1 MAVVPGGCTKFV
13 QPADVSWNKPFKDQ
27 FREFYDDWMESGEKT
42 YTKGGNMRAPTFE
55 LVCKWI
61 VDSWDAVSNETIKK
75 SFRACGIGISI
86 CGGQD
91 GEISVFKDGRGCE
104 AGLGMLKA
112 AAAAQRDQEYEEEH
126 ILVDSEEEDDDV
138 VEEDDD

>member
-1 MAVVPGGCTKFV
+1 
-13 QPADVSWNKPFKDQ
+13 
-27 FREFYDDWMESGEKT
+27 
-42 YTKGGNMRAPTFE
+42 MRAPTFE
-55 LVCKWI
+55 LICKWI

-75 SFRACGIGISI
+75 SFRACGIGISL

>member
-1 MAVVPGGCTKFV
+1 M
-13 QPADVSWNKPFKDQ
+13 
-27 FREFYDDWMESGEKT
+27 
-42 YTKGGNMRAPTFE
+42 
-55 LVCKWI
+55 
-61 VDSWDAVSNETIKK
+61 DSWDAVSNETIKK
-75 SFRACGIGISI
+75 SFRACGIGISL

-126 ILVDSEEEDDDV
+126 ILVDSEEEDDGV

>member
-1 MAVVPGGCTKFV
+1 M
-13 QPADVSWNKPFKDQ
+13 
-27 FREFYDDWMESGEKT
+27 
-42 YTKGGNMRAPTFE
+42 
-55 LVCKWI
+55 
-61 VDSWDAVSNETIKK
+61 DSWDAVSNETIKK
-75 SFRACGIGISI
+75 SFRACGISISP

-104 AGLGMLKA
+104 TGLSMLKA
-112 AAAAQRDQEYEEEH
+112 AAVTQRDQEYEEEH

>member
-1 MAVVPGGCTKFV
+1 M
-13 QPADVSWNKPFKDQ
+13 
-27 FREFYDDWMESGEKT
+27 
-42 YTKGGNMRAPTFE
+42 
-55 LVCKWI
+55 
-61 VDSWDAVSNETIKK
+61 SNGTWKK
-75 SFRACGIGISI
+75 SYGISI
-86 CGGQD
+86 SLCGGQD

-104 AGLGMLKA
+104 AGLGIRKT

>member
-1 MAVVPGGCTKFV
+1 
-13 QPADVSWNKPFKDQ
+13 
-27 FREFYDDWMESGEKT
+27 
-42 YTKGGNMRAPTFE
+42 MRAPTFE

-61 VDSWDAVSNETIKK
+61 VDSLDAVSNETIKK
-75 SFRACGIGISI
+75 SFRACGISISL

-112 AAAAQRDQEYEEEH
+112 AAAVQRDQEYEEDPFEEEH